1 MPGPQPSHKRPLTVH
16 LRAAHVRPL
25 QRNFWIGCCKNDFV
39 GSGLDRSVQLCG
51 RNQRPGG
58 VKTPPYKIPRKWL
71 AAGKRTVCRGGIHAS
86 RVPTHRRQHPG
97 RDKSLPYG
105 LPCRGRACP
114 ARGLPINARL
124 PYTSGPHMCGPYNA
138 TTKSAANFR
147 PQRFY
152 HYLFQSADKE
162 SASAAAAAPAQN
174 IAHQ

>member
-1 MPGPQPSHKRPLTVH
+1 MPGPQPSPKRPLTVH
-16 LRAAHVRPL
+16 PRAAHVRPL

-39 GSGLDRSVQLCG
+39 GSGLDRSAQLSG
-51 RNQRPGG
+51 RIQRPGG
-58 VKTPPYKIPRKWL
+58 VKTPPYKISRKL
-71 AAGKRTVCRGGIHAS
+71 SDAGKRTVCRGGIHAS
-86 RVPTHRRQHPG
+86 RAPSHRRQHPG

-138 TTKSAANFR
+138 TTKSAATFR